1 MQLTK
6 TQKLL
11 VHNVLFHH
19 MTLPH
24 IDLMLKRDLED
35 IMSLIQDDLSDVE
48 GSRDDE
54 EEVFVEEDEDDD
66 DYPESDEESSS
77 DFGLFLD
84 LPALRCTNED
94 GKLGTFTFFTSR
106 GELGFEFEV
115 DKENMYSVY
124 GVLEVT
130 RGGKKLTIA
139 TADDGTWT
147 FDVSKFSK
155 EWTSG
160 LQASKTIVV

>member
-11 VHNVLFHH
+11 VHNVLFHY

-24 IDLMLKRDLED
+24 IDLMLKRELED
-35 IMSLIQDDLSDVE
+35 IMSLIQDNLSDVE
-48 GSRDDE
+48 AAGPDDD
-54 EEVFVEEDEDDD
+54 EEVFVEEDDD
-66 DYPESDEESSS
+66 DYPESDEENSSNF
-77 DFGLFLD
+77 DMFLD
-84 LPALRCTNED
+84 LPPLRCTNED
-94 GKLGTFTFFTSR
+94 GKLGTFTFFISR

-155 EWTSG
+155 EWTSS

>member
-24 IDLMLKRDLED
+24 IDLILKRELED

-48 GSRDDE
+48 GRVDDDDE
-54 EEVFVEEDEDDD
+54 EEVFVEDDD
-66 DYPESDEESSS
+66 DDCPESDGESNS
-77 DFGLFLD
+77 DFGMFLD
-84 LPALRCTNED
+84 LPPLRCTNED
-94 GKLGTFTFFTSR
+94 GKLGTFTFFISR
-106 GELGFEFEV
+106 GELGFEFEA
-115 DKENMYSVY
+115 DKEHVDSVY

-130 RGGKKLTIA
+130 RGGKKLTIV

-155 EWTSG
+155 EWTSS
-160 LQASKTIVV
+160 LQASKTIAV